1 MLSNKKSKNKQK
13 IIGTAELSN
22 TKYAAVA
29 VTKRTWIHVSNFQK
43 DLTADKILEFLQ
55 TKFNGK
61 DFV

>member
-29 VTKRTWIHVSNFQK
+29 VTKRTWIHVSNFHK